1 MLLQTIAVRL
11 SATVAIACGTD
22 IPDVSGL
29 LSWEIQDQKTKSV
42 WTFRMLTKDCFTF
55 GWRPLYD
62 ILEDAF
68 ATRVMM
74 NGAGDLDAHT
84 DRNDGPDRS
93 KMKDLVVP
101 LFNALQ
107 DSDLPSCIHEELN
120 NQFYPYDKRRQVL
133 GAMAEAGLDTPYVL
147 DCEPREELRDGAWE
161 LDERPRLVL
170 VGTMDERHSRMYKGT
185 ALDGQKKPSENN

>member
-1 MLLQTIAVRL
+1 MLQTIAIRL

-29 LSWEIQDQKTKSV
+29 LTWEIQDQKTKSV
-42 WTFRMLTKDCFTF
+42 WTFRMLTKDCLTF

-68 ATRVMM
+68 TTRVMT
-74 NGAGDLDAHT
+74 NAAGDLDAQT
-84 DRNDGPDRS
+84 DIHPGADRS
-93 KMKDLVVP
+93 KMKEVVIP

-107 DSDLPSCIHEELN
+107 DSDLPSCIHRELN
-120 NQFYPYDKRRQVL
+120 DQFHPYDKRRQVL
-133 GAMAEAGLDTPYVL
+133 GAMAEAGVMVL
-147 DCEPREELRDGAWE
+147 DCEPRLEIRDGAWDINE
-161 LDERPRLVL
+161 EPRLVL
-170 VGTMDERHSRMYKGT
+170 GTMDERHARLYQGT